1 MSIATVT
8 TLVSSLMASFLLSIH
23 LGTIKME
30 IEWTDEPAKKS
41 SQPFKHRD
49 SHQPKDTGVRNKPY
63 VVRAENG
70 TRVTVYPEAYWHTK
84 EGKKQKA
91 REAEEMKEHA
101 RNHPANSRDKKVRDE
116 YWEQVEKYGP

>member
-41 SQPFKHRD
+41 SQPFKRKD
-49 SHQPKDTGVRNKPY
+49 SNQPKDTGPKYSEREVREY
-63 VVRAENG
+63 EN
-70 TRVTVYPEAYWHTK
+70 RIDEAIRRQEPGRRKVLEY
-84 EGKKQKA
+84 Q
-91 REAEEMKEHA
+91 
-101 RNHPANSRDKKVRDE
+101 RDSVFLDE
-116 YWEQVEKYGP
+116 DGEPVIAS